1 MLAGNVRWLARYRH
15 PRCAGRAEIGQRLR
29 GVFASPA
36 PLLAT
41 AERAGD
47 RIAVLPALL
56 HLMWQQEL
64 VAELAAARLCPTTLV
79 ATVGSVGG
87 AR

>member
-1 MLAGNVRWLARYRH
+1 M
-15 PRCAGRAEIGQRLR
+15 
-29 GVFASPA
+29 
-36 PLLAT
+36 
-41 AERAGD
+41 
-47 RIAVLPALL
+47 LPALL